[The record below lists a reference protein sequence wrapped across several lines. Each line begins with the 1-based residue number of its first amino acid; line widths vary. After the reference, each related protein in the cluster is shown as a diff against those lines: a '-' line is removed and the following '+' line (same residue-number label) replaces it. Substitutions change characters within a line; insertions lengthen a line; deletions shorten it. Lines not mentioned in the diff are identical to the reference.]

1 MSGNTAP
8 AQAST
13 TESSTATAS
22 GSSPTGYR
30 VAIVPGALEVS
41 ARLASAEELRNL
53 VKVLQASIA
62 IWSDSTD
69 DESPMTLS
77 KRLAKAG

>member
-1 MSGNTAP
+1 MSGNGEP
-8 AQAST
+8 SQ
-13 TESSTATAS
+13 TAS
-22 GSSPTGYR
+22 PNTGYR
-30 VAIVPGALEVS
+30 VSIVPGALEVS

-62 IWSDSTD
+62 IYADAEEAS
-69 DESPMTLS
+69 SPVSLS